1 MAFPYL
7 LYLSWIWLI
16 VLTVSGI
23 IFHINAYIYIYT
35 HGWIYIPSI
44 TLHQHRPT
52 TFGASRSQ
60 PSLRNTIYIY
70 MVHCGSKSASGCQ
83 HVRVSIDG
91 GSPIYGWFILENPM
105 NKWMITGGY
114 RHDLGTFISLPGSSQ
129 KGNGME
135 VQGVP
140 LKPSGT
146 KAVEPSQLLRG
157 FEGAQIL
164 KAIEEPGGSHPH
176 ELSQGPKGTWRII
189 PLAKWLISNPG

>member
-1 MAFPYL
+1 
-7 LYLSWIWLI
+7 
-16 VLTVSGI
+16 
-23 IFHINAYIYIYT
+23 
-35 HGWIYIPSI
+35 
-44 TLHQHRPT
+44 
-52 TFGASRSQ
+52 
-60 PSLRNTIYIY
+60 
-70 MVHCGSKSASGCQ
+70 MVHCGSKSVLGCQ
-83 HVRVSIDG
+83 HLRVSVDG
-91 GSPIYGWFILENPM
+91 GSPIYGWFILENPL

-189 PLAKWLISNPG
+189 PLTKWFISKPG